1 MFIQLS
7 SSLVPVSVSV
17 PVGIATAVYDWGN
30 ALALSAISDSLW
42 THGHDVGL
50 DKWTFGHLD
59 IRTLGHLSS
68 VGISA
73 FPNPKGVGPQMH
85 GGIH

>member
-1 MFIQLS
+1 MAMFIQLS

-50 DKWTFGHLD
+50 D
-59 IRTLGHLSS
+59 
-68 VGISA
+68 
-73 FPNPKGVGPQMH
+73 Q
-85 GGIH
+85 